1 MKKIFTGIFSGLAIL
16 IFIAS
21 ILLMVSGTIALRR
34 NEPVFIFG
42 RALAVVPTDSMVGNQ
57 PDSLDIND
65 MVLVKKATI
74 DEVEMFDVIVFQG
87 VNGSGAPILV
97 IHRVIGK
104 TEEGLITQGDNNDE
118 IDQPDYQDYVTEEN
132 FQGIF
137 QSKITFLKPV
147 AQLMNSSKSLIFGGL
162 AIVLTIM
169 LISELIH
176 LVRTYQSEKNE
187 ALEKAHEAEID
198 ALKEAQRQALL
209 EEILKEKQEK
219 EK

>member
-1 MKKIFTGIFSGLAIL
+1 
-16 IFIAS
+16 
-21 ILLMVSGTIALRR
+21 
-34 NEPVFIFG
+34 
-42 RALAVVPTDSMVGNQ
+42 
-57 PDSLDIND
+57 
-65 MVLVKKATI
+65 
-74 DEVEMFDVIVFQG
+74 MFDVIVFQG

-147 AQLMNSSKSLIFGGL
+147 AQLMTSSKSLIFGGL

-176 LVRTYQSEKNE
+176 LVRTYQSEK
-187 ALEKAHEAEID
+187 K
-198 ALKEAQRQALL
+198 
-209 EEILKEKQEK
+209 
-219 EK
+219 

>member
-1 MKKIFTGIFSGLAIL
+1 MKKILTGVFSGLAIL
-16 IFIAS
+16 IFLAS
-21 ILLMVSGTIALRR
+21 ILLMISGTIALRR

-42 RALAVVPTDSMVGNQ
+42 RALAVVPTDSMIGDE

-65 MVLVKKATI
+65 MVLVSKATI
-74 DEVEMFDVIVFQG
+74 DEVSIGDVIVFQG

-97 IHRVIGK
+97 IHRVVGVDD
-104 TEEGLITQGDNNDE
+104 EGLITKGDHNSSN
-118 IDQPDYQDYVTEEN
+118 DQPNYQDYVTEEN

-147 AQLMNSSKSLIFGGL
+147 AQMMTSSKSLIFGGL

-169 LISELIH
+169 LISEVIH
-176 LVRTYQSEKNE
+176 LVRTYQNEKNDE
-187 ALEKAHEAEID
+187 LEKAHEKEIE
-198 ALKEAQRQALL
+198 ALKEAQRQELL
-209 EEILKEKQEK
+209 QEILKEEK